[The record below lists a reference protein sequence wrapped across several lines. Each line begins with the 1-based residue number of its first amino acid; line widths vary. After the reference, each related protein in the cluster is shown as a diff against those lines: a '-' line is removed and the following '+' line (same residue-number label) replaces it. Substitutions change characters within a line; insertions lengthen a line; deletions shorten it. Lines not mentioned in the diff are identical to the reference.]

1 MKRILLASFI
11 ILFSLSALFSESFRV
26 RKAHIIKLENTSAEF
41 SAGECNIYDAVGIYL
56 PEGEDSRDFIEG
68 VEIKMVI
75 PEAIASWRNSIAAT
89 IYDKISPE
97 PSDRQIDYSGTRLFV
112 NALPGKLSWVIQVPL
127 KKENSI
133 KENQYSTKIDTI
145 PRSDCTNIFLK
156 FQPVMKG
163 IPEEVMNA
171 LITVSAK
178 PIFSDKG
185 KLKLNLTLPPSAETP
200 QDTPDAGYTVYID
213 DVPVTQ
219 ANSHLLK
226 TGIHNI
232 SIVSENYRNE
242 MRTFYIQQA
251 KTTPL
256 DIQLKSV
263 EPSLIISAPDG
274 DGVKVFL
281 DGNECT
287 DSEKLSGKEFVISE
301 GDHTVK
307 FVIGN
312 YEVVRSLKAVKGRT
326 YRANLEV
333 ELTISD
339 GED

>member
-1 MKRILLASFI
+1 MKRRILASFI
-11 ILFSLSALFSESFRV
+11 ILFSLSSLFSESFRV
-26 RKAHIIKLENTSAEF
+26 RKAHIIKLENSANEI

-56 PEGEDSRDFIEG
+56 PDGEDSRDFIEG
-68 VEIKMVI
+68 IEIKMVI
-75 PEAIASWRNSIAAT
+75 PEAIASWRNSVAAT
-89 IYDKISPE
+89 IYDKITPE
-97 PSDRQIDYSGTRLFV
+97 PSDRQIDYSGTRLYV

-133 KENQYSTKIDTI
+133 KENQYSAKIDTI

-171 LITVSAK
+171 SITVSAK

-185 KLKLNLTLPPSAETP
+185 KLKLNISLPQSAENT
-200 QDTPDAGYTVYID
+200 QENADYTVYID
-213 DVPVTQ
+213 DIPVTQ
-219 ANSHLLK
+219 AKSQLLK
-226 TGIHNI
+226 TGIHNL
-232 SIVSENYRNE
+232 SIVSENFRNE

-263 EPSLIISAPDG
+263 EPSLIINAPDG

-281 DGNECT
+281 DGNECSDT
-287 DSEKLSGKEFVISE
+287 EKLNGKEFVITE

-307 FVIGN
+307 FIIGN
-312 YEVVRSLKAVKGRT
+312 YEVVRTLKAVKGKT

-339 GED
+339 GDE